1 MKTQTIFFFYFF
13 CDLQM
18 TIYFQLGMEQ
28 LSEFPQFRFSVI
40 INSTGPPV
48 QINPVSIGPVFFS
61 FVISGLYG
69 VK

>member
-1 MKTQTIFFFYFF
+1 
-13 CDLQM
+13 M